1 MAAASDEGPQAA
13 ERFGADVVF
22 DPFGIDRRR
31 LGGNAQR
38 DQEIVDGVV
47 TFLRSR
53 REFQALAGQLD
64 RLVTLC
70 LDEAERFEA
79 AEDAADR
86 DMANG
91 EVAGEVD
98 DAAGRTFVDDLG
110 DRFDVVFRRLAGV
123 VATRPAVGDGD
134 LRCFR

>member
-1 MAAASDEGPQAA
+1 MGRIGLGLAAASGEGPQAA
-13 ERFGADVVF
+13 KRFGADVVF

-98 DAAGRTFVDDLG
+98 DAAGRPRRVRRWGTETC
-110 DRFDVVFRRLAGV
+110 DVFGEAVN
-123 VATRPAVGDGD
+123 ATVPACEGG
-134 LRCFR
+134 